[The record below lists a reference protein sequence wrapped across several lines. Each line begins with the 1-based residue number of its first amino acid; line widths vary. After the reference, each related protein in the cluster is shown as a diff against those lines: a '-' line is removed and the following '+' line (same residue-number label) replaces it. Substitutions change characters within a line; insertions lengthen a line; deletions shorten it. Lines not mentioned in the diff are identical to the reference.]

1 MRTMKIVCV
10 AVAAVCWALGAA
22 AEWTSEYVP
31 VQWSDVSPEGQVR
44 EIRKLH
50 DAYGFRRF
58 VLIGPWQKDDF
69 GGATLKDFEALGDS
83 IAWARRQLAD
93 LKDVELGWWLAPSLR
108 MNGEGR
114 PDPIVNSDGTP
125 ALGNCPLSPKFT
137 ADLKAKVAA
146 CVKRGRPRIVF
157 IEDDYTLC
165 NNAGLTRM
173 RGCFCPRHLKE
184 FAARVGKAYTGNE
197 IAALYD
203 KPTDEN
209 RPLREA
215 FALVCRDSLAKL
227 AGEVRAAIDSVDPT
241 VRTCLCQSGCCDL
254 DGDDTEAV
262 ARAFAGGTRPM
273 VRICGASYMS
283 ESVASSLPGT
293 TAHLFWS
300 AQRLPGDFE
309 LIHETDP
316 YPHTRFYASTLFLG
330 SELCAALMAG
340 ADGSY
345 YYCAP
350 YVDAPLE
357 DDGYA
362 AWMREN
368 RPRMEAVRAARA
380 AMKPAGLRVVY
391 SPAEV
396 YLRRGHLR
404 QGGFGGLPHAVHFLA
419 KMGLPYRTADGDGA
433 AVLFG
438 DVAEILSDDEVRAL
452 LKGGALLDGEAAVIL
467 TRRGFADLLGCTA
480 EPMPADIAYAYEEIQ
495 PVAGCTAKGRRL
507 MTQRTPKPVAPSD
520 APSFAGQALLK
531 PKAGT
536 EVWCRF
542 VGFGGKDV
550 APSVTFRRNAAGGR
564 VGVMALSP
572 SYGYGFNGGTFQF
585 RKQELLHRLVAR
597 LAGDVPDVAAPKTP
611 STWVLAAKSDDEL
624 LVMVENLCGEPRKDV
639 ELAFAAKWRKGRIA
653 RLDASGAWVD
663 AGTAGARYRVDE
675 ADYYPQ
681 KPAFFKLSLKDAPG
695 FRPRDP
701 VSETSLAAEMRA
713 GYPAIRKV
721 GAVSP
726 YGEMSPFVFK
736 GRLMRLELIDPSRG
750 LNAAGQEICAG
761 IRDVETGK
769 ILSTF
774 GQDCYYFSAFC
785 ENDKVLVT
793 GTERQNGGYAGDTI
807 WAFESTDLRNW
818 SRRKLLTRPGWRYFN
833 TSLAKGPDGYVL
845 LIESD
850 DRRHATRPF
859 TMFFATSKDLR
870 TWTHM
875 DDDVCFPKHR
885 YAGGP
890 FIRYY
895 NGFYY
900 VALVTELP
908 NERYVTYLYR
918 TADFR
923 RWECG
928 RYNPLVIC
936 SREDRQVSPT
946 ASEISESFAK
956 EIRTRFICSA
966 SDLEMCDFGG
976 RTYINYAIGDQQ
988 GFYYMCEAWYDG
1000 PMGELLENCFK

>member
-1 MRTMKIVCV
+1 MKKLVSVGCT
-10 AVAAVCWALGAA
+10 ALALCRALTAA

-31 VQWSDVSPEGQVR
+31 VQWVGVSPETQVK

-50 DAYGFRRF
+50 DEYGFRRF
-58 VLIGPWQKDDF
+58 VLVFPSRKASF
-69 GGATLKDFEALGDS
+69 GGAKLKDFEDFGDS

-108 MNGEGR
+108 MNGGQ

-125 ALGNCPLSPKFT
+125 SRGNCPLSPAFT

-173 RGCFCPRHLKE
+173 KGCFCPLHLRE
-184 FAARVGKAYTGNE
+184 FAARVGKAYSGNE

-203 KPTDEN
+203 RPTDAN

-215 FALVCRDSLAKL
+215 FALTCRDSLAKL

-273 VRICGASYMS
+273 VRICGAWYMN
-283 ESVASSLPGT
+283 ESVASSLPRA

-368 RPRMEAVRAARA
+368 RPRLEAVRAARA
-380 AMKPAGLRVVY
+380 AMKPAGLRIVY

-396 YLRRGHLR
+396 YLRRGRLR
-404 QGGFGGLPHAVHFLA
+404 QGSFGGLPHAVHFLA
-419 KMGLPYRTADGDGA
+419 KMGIPYKTAEGDGA

-438 DVAEILSDDEVRAL
+438 DVAEILPDDEVRAL
-452 LKGGALLDGEAAVIL
+452 LKGGVLLDGEAAVIL
-467 TRRGFADLLGCTA
+467 TRRGFADLLGCAA
-480 EPMPADIAYAYEEIQ
+480 EPMPPDIAYAHEEIQ
-495 PVAGCTAKGRRL
+495 PVACCTARGCRL
-507 MTQRTPKPVAPSD
+507 MTQRTAKPASPSD
-520 APSFAGQALLK
+520 EDPSFDGHALLK

-536 EVWCRF
+536 EVWSRYADLD
-542 VGFGGKDV
+542 GKGV
-550 APSVTFRRNAAGGR
+550 APSVTFCRNAAGGR
-564 VGVMALSP
+564 IGVMALSP

-611 STWVLAAKSDDEL
+611 STWVLAAKGDDEL

-639 ELAFAAKWRKGRIA
+639 ELAFAAKWQKGRIA
-653 RLDASGAWVD
+653 RLDADGAWVD

-681 KPAFFKLSLKDAPG
+681 KPAFFKVSLN
-695 FRPRDP
+695 
-701 VSETSLAAEMRA
+701 S
-713 GYPAIRKV
+713 
-721 GAVSP
+721 
-726 YGEMSPFVFK
+726 
-736 GRLMRLELIDPSRG
+736 
-750 LNAAGQEICAG
+750 
-761 IRDVETGK
+761 
-769 ILSTF
+769 
-774 GQDCYYFSAFC
+774 
-785 ENDKVLVT
+785 T
-793 GTERQNGGYAGDTI
+793 GTV
-807 WAFESTDLRNW
+807 
-818 SRRKLLTRPGWRYFN
+818 SR
-833 TSLAKGPDGYVL
+833 
-845 LIESD
+845 
-850 DRRHATRPF
+850 
-859 TMFFATSKDLR
+859 
-870 TWTHM
+870 
-875 DDDVCFPKHR
+875 
-885 YAGGP
+885 
-890 FIRYY
+890 
-895 NGFYY
+895 
-900 VALVTELP
+900 
-908 NERYVTYLYR
+908 
-918 TADFR
+918 
-923 RWECG
+923 
-928 RYNPLVIC
+928 
-936 SREDRQVSPT
+936 
-946 ASEISESFAK
+946 
-956 EIRTRFICSA
+956 
-966 SDLEMCDFGG
+966 
-976 RTYINYAIGDQQ
+976 
-988 GFYYMCEAWYDG
+988 
-1000 PMGELLENCFK
+1000 